1 MVAEDAPEVARR
13 VGALIEEHG
22 AAELVGSVADG
33 EEALRLFESAHPD
46 GVVLDV
52 RLPGKSGIEVLR
64 TIRASG
70 RRCLVVVMSSVAEPS
85 IREACISSGADYF
98 LLKGAGYDALIE
110 ALQVEAAH
118 RREEGL

>member
-13 VGALIEEHG
+13 VGALIEELG
-22 AAELVGSVADG
+22 AAELVGSVASG
-33 EEALRLFESAHPD
+33 EEALRLFEAARPD

-52 RLPGKSGIEVLR
+52 HMPGKSGIEVLR

-85 IREACISSGADYF
+85 IREACLSSGADYF
-98 LLKGAGYDALIE
+98 FLKASGYDALIE
-110 ALQVEAAH
+110 ALEVEAAR
-118 RREEGL
+118 RREEGP